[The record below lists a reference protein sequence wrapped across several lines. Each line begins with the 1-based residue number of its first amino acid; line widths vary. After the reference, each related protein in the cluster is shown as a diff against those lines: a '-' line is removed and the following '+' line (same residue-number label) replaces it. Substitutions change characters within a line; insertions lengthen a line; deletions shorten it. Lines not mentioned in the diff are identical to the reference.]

1 MVVLIV
7 FTLVLLAVNIAAVF
21 KHRNT
26 VFEMRRRHIMSLH
39 NVDGAVRHYVDE
51 KTARRIQVHI
61 NDEVNRA

>member
-1 MVVLIV
+1 MVIMLV
-7 FTLVLLAVNIAAVF
+7 FLALLLTANVVSVF

-39 NVDGAVRHYVDE
+39 NIDDAIKHYVDE
-51 KTARRIQVHI
+51 KTARRIKVHI